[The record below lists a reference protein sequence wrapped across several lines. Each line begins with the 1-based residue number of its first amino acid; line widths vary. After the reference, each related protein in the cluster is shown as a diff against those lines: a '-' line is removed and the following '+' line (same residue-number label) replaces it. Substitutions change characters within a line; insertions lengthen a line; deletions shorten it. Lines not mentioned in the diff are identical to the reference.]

1 LTGTEKGLVTAKVAP
16 VADLKINPQAG
27 YSATDASNAG
37 TAAQALSMI
46 ENSESQSTLLSEDTF
61 MDDSFIQTRFV
72 D

>member
-1 LTGTEKGLVTAKVAP
+1 
-16 VADLKINPQAG
+16 
-27 YSATDASNAG
+27 
-37 TAAQALSMI
+37 MI